1 MAEPGNPVTPPETPS
16 PELHALGAALAAG
29 RLMIGAGL
37 MLAPGRVLDA
47 LGFEHASEPTIAVAR
62 LAGVR
67 DIVLGAVQA
76 LSLGDRAALR
86 RSSLAC
92 AAADAGDAAV
102 FGTALTAGGAV
113 GRAGSR
119 GLAAAGPAT
128 LAGLWLASRLR

>member
-1 MAEPGNPVTPPETPS
+1 MNS
-16 PELHALGAALAAG
+16 L
-29 RLMIGAGL
+29 RLP
-37 MLAPGRVLDA
+37 APTRRARGVFQAPDDV
-47 LGFEHASEPTIAVAR
+47 AVAR

-67 DIVLGAVQA
+67 DIVLGAAQA